1 MQKWNISILRMVLA
15 LRREAGRG
23 PGGADKGEAVGKR
36 GPRLFWLCFGDDAR
50 LSLSIWKT
58 SHKTLSALWKYS
70 SVRNRPWQRE
80 VPPTWHSVN
89 PWLIVAISIPLF
101 DICDCLDSHLGFG
114 LVSGGSQNL
123 WNKSRISS
131 IGRCQYI
138 LGRKC
143 AVGKPDFSQLSPIKW
158 PLWFGRS
165 FRWLQASKF
174 RCNIVLGWGQ
184 WRWEDAA
191 ARLIHA
197 T

>member
-1 MQKWNISILRMVLA
+1 MLVWVLA
-15 LRREAGRG
+15 FEKL
-23 PGGADKGEAVGKR
+23 PTK
-36 GPRLFWLCFGDDAR
+36 LFP
-50 LSLSIWKT
+50 LSGNTAACEIVPDSER
-58 SHKTLSALWKYS
+58 SDS
-70 SVRNRPWQRE
+70 SGFNP
-80 VPPTWHSVN
+80 PPTWHSGN

-114 LVSGGSQNL
+114 LVSAGSQNL

-138 LGRKC
+138 LGRNC
-143 AVGKPDFSQLSPIKW
+143 AVGKPDFSQLSAIKW

-174 RCNIVLGWGQ
+174 HCNIVLGWGQ